1 MARRTEADS
10 PAGATRATSRVVQ
23 AALDNGHEPSVDRTG
38 ARFRLVCSCGW
49 KTAPNVTR
57 KNAFA
62 AVSAHVYAAGHT
74 ALLAANDTPER
85 VNLAEVPTRSGGR
98 G

>member
-1 MARRTEADS
+1 MSRRTEADGS
-10 PAGATRATSRVVQ
+10 AGATRATSRVVQ
-23 AALDNGHEPSVDRTG
+23 AALDNGHEPAVERTG

-49 KTAPNVTR
+49 KTAPNATR

-62 AVSAHVYAAGHT
+62 DVSAHVYAAGHT

-85 VNLAEVPTRSGGR
+85 VNLADIPTRSGGR